1 MNGGG
6 RGQVVLP
13 RLPHEVKVS
22 TCDRRRQQ
30 RLVPSICGLICRAFA
45 LLALAV
51 ICSLAVKPSAAARPE
66 QKTGQKP
73 DQKSDLP
80 EGFAIDLKASEADV
94 LKAVDLVAQDTVLHG
109 TQVYSREDELTEAEA
124 ATSSAYYGAW
134 TGPGHAFYKVRKQ
147 ALSPS
152 HFKNSTDVGTITVRY
167 VVLGVAPERTHL
179 QIDAIFI
186 EDGSKRI
193 HTSDTTVETSE
204 FAEIQSHIVR
214 IQREERQTADL
225 LQRRQLQLAAQSN
238 VKERDAE
245 AAHLKEAESSVQSL
259 QMRLNELQHKAEL
272 RVKAQA
278 NLKSAPFQHAA
289 TLQSVPANSDVLIEI
304 ITPYWYG
311 VETVD
316 GHRGWLRHDQVE
328 PIP

>member
-1 MNGGG
+1 
-6 RGQVVLP
+6 VVA
-13 RLPHEVKVS
+13 RLSLTGKADS
-22 TCDRRRQQ
+22 RDCRRRP
-30 RLVPSICGLICRAFA
+30 LLPSIGALIFPGFA
-45 LLALAV
+45 LIALAV
-51 ICSLAVKPSAAARPE
+51 ICSIAAEPSAAARH
-66 QKTGQKP
+66 

-94 LKAVDLVAQDTVLHG
+94 LKAVELVTQDTVLHG

-134 TGPGHAFYKVRKQ
+134 TGPGHAFYKIRKQ
-147 ALSPS
+147 ALSPT

-167 VVLGVAPERTHL
+167 IVLGVAPERTHL

-245 AAHLKEAESSVQSL
+245 AAHLKDAESSVQSL
-259 QMRLNELQHKAEL
+259 QMRLNDLQHKAEL
-272 RVKAQA
+272 RVKTQA

>member
-1 MNGGG
+1 MNSGGEKK
-6 RGQVVLP
+6 VLAP
-13 RLPHEVKVS
+13 RLSHTLKGRS
-22 TCDRRRQQ
+22 CDRKRRQ
-30 RLVPSICGLICRAFA
+30 RLVPSVHGLIRCCSA
-45 LLALAV
+45 LLALTV
-51 ICSLAVKPSAAARPE
+51 ICCVAAKPSAAARH
-66 QKTGQKP
+66 G
-73 DQKSDLP
+73 QKSDVP

-94 LKAVDLVAQDTVLHG
+94 LKAVELVTQDTVLHG

-124 ATSSAYYGAW
+124 ATGSTYYGPW
-134 TGPGHAFYKVRKQ
+134 TGPGHAFYKIRKQ
-147 ALSPS
+147 ALSPT
-152 HFKNSTDVGTITVRY
+152 HFKGSTDVGTITVRY
-167 VVLGVAPERTHL
+167 IVLGVAPNRTHL
-179 QIDAIFI
+179 QIDAVFI
-186 EDGSKRI
+186 EDGAKRV
-193 HTSDTTVETSE
+193 HASDTTVETSE

-214 IQREERQTADL
+214 LQREERQTADL
-225 LQRRQLQLAAQSN
+225 QQRQQLQRAAQAN
-238 VKERDAE
+238 TKERDAE
-245 AAHLKEAESSVQSL
+245 AARLKEAESSVQSL
-259 QMRLNELQHKAEL
+259 QTRLNELQHKAEL